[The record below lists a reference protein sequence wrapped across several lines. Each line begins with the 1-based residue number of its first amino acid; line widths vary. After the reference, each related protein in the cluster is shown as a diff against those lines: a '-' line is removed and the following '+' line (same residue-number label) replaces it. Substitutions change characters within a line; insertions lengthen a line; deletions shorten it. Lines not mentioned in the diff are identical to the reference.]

1 MGDLFIFRSETGF
14 EMLVRQHIC
23 AMCGFLA
30 RWRAAVWIVIMKHSS
45 SMFSRTRIM
54 HLHYSSHAHYAFT
67 LILAHIM
74 HLQEERHQLT
84 NSHDELKLC
93 RSELFALIDDVA
105 TNSGKVDFK
114 AVRKR

>member
-1 MGDLFIFRSETGF
+1 
-14 EMLVRQHIC
+14 
-23 AMCGFLA
+23 
-30 RWRAAVWIVIMKHSS
+30 
-45 SMFSRTRIM
+45 
-54 HLHYSSHAHYAFT
+54 
-67 LILAHIM
+67 
-74 HLQEERHQLT
+74 LT